1 VKNGEFG
8 VCHLRFVILSS
19 SPRSVA
25 LGVMPNIASRGDD
38 GILPASFADNRLMPI
53 SRICLF
59 AGLFAFAPAVFA
71 QDASPSPSAST
82 KPFVVD
88 QTGAEKEL
96 KKEKGKNV
104 APTPTPDLRF
114 PSNPIAPATPAPQES
129 ASNEPAV
136 PRAEPVS
143 AQEVLTRLQIFLD
156 QRSFGPGKIDGRWGE
171 FTAKA
176 LVRYQVANGQPP
188 TGQIDTAMQQALSK
202 IFPIY
207 TDYTLTA
214 DDLQKVGD
222 VPSKPSEQAKKKAM
236 LYRSAGEFL
245 GERFHADPDFIAKL
259 NKDKKLDSLKVGD
272 VVRVPNV
279 PEFKIE
285 DVKEVGHIPMRA
297 EFSKR
302 MIKIDTRYRML
313 DVYDGD
319 KIVCSYP
326 ITPGS
331 TRLPA
336 PIGTWKIVGIAT
348 LPWFRWDEA
357 MLEHGYRSDN
367 YFNIPPGPRNPVG
380 ILWMGLNKRGIGI
393 HGTNSPNTI
402 GRAASHGCIRLAN
415 WDAARVVNQVTEGMI
430 VQIY

>member
-1 VKNGEFG
+1 
-8 VCHLRFVILSS
+8 
-19 SPRSVA
+19 
-25 LGVMPNIASRGDD
+25 
-38 GILPASFADNRLMPI
+38 MPI

-59 AGLFAFAPAVFA
+59 TGLFAFASSGLA
-71 QDASPSPSAST
+71 QEASPSPSAST

-96 KKEKGKNV
+96 KKEKAEKNV
-104 APTPTPDLRF
+104 TPTPTPDLRF
-114 PSNPIAPATPAPQES
+114 PSNPIAPSTPAPQANAS
-129 ASNEPAV
+129 SNEPAV

-176 LVRYQVANGQPP
+176 LVRYQLANSQSP
-188 TGQIDTAMQQALSK
+188 TGQIDSAMQQALSN

-207 TDYTLTA
+207 ADYTLA
-214 DDLQKVGD
+214 PEDLEKVGD

-236 LYRSAGEFL
+236 LYRSVGEFL

-259 NKDKKLDSLKVGD
+259 NKDKKIDSLKVGD
-272 VVRVPNV
+272 TVRVPNV

-285 DVKEVGHIPMRA
+285 DVKEVDHIPA
-297 EFSKR
+297 HPEFSKR
-302 MIKIDTRYRML
+302 VIKIDTRYRML

-331 TRLPA
+331 TKLPA
-336 PIGTWKIVGIAT
+336 PIGVWKIVGIAT

-415 WDAARVVNQVTEGMI
+415 WDAARVVNQVTEGMT

>member
-1 VKNGEFG
+1 
-8 VCHLRFVILSS
+8 
-19 SPRSVA
+19 
-25 LGVMPNIASRGDD
+25 MPSIASWGDH
-38 GILPASFADNRLMPI
+38 GILPASFAGNRLMPI

-59 AGLFAFAPAVFA
+59 TGLFAFAPAVFA
-71 QDASPSPSAST
+71 QEASPSPSAPT

-96 KKEKGKNV
+96 KKGKGEKNV

-114 PSNPIAPATPAPQES
+114 PSNPIAPSTPAPQES
-129 ASNEPAV
+129 SSSNEPAV

-176 LVRYQVANGQPP
+176 LVRYQIANGQPP

-259 NKDKKLDSLKVGD
+259 NKDKKLDSLKPGD

-285 DVKEVGHIPMRA
+285 DVKEVGHIPVRA

-302 MIKIDTRYRML
+302 VIKIDTRYRML

-357 MLEHGYRSDN
+357 MLEHGFRSDN

-415 WDAARVVNQVTEGMI
+415 WDAARVVNQVTEGMT

>member
-1 VKNGEFG
+1 MPAGATMVYSP
-8 VCHLRFVILSS
+8 LR
-19 SPRSVA
+19 
-25 LGVMPNIASRGDD
+25 
-38 GILPASFADNRLMPI
+38 LPKTPMPI

-59 AGLFAFAPAVFA
+59 TGLIAFASSGPA
-71 QDASPSPSAST
+71 QEASPLPSAPA

-96 KKEKGKNV
+96 KKEKAEKNMT
-104 APTPTPDLRF
+104 PTPTPDLRF
-114 PSNPIAPATPAPQES
+114 PSNPIAPSTPAPQANVS
-129 ASNEPAV
+129 SNEPAV

-176 LVRYQVANGQPP
+176 LVRYQLANGESP
-188 TGQIDTAMQQALSK
+188 TGQIDPAMQQALSK

-207 TDYTLTA
+207 TDYTLA
-214 DDLQKVGD
+214 AEDLERVGD

-236 LYRSAGEFL
+236 LYRSVGEFL

-259 NKDKKLDSLKVGD
+259 NQDKKIDSLKVGD
-272 VVRVPNV
+272 TVRVPNV

-285 DVKEVGHIPMRA
+285 DVKEVDHIPA
-297 EFSKR
+297 HPAFSKR
-302 MIKIDTRYRML
+302 VIKIDTRYRML

-331 TRLPA
+331 TKLPA
-336 PIGTWKIVGIAT
+336 PIGVWKIVGIAT

-415 WDAARVVNQVTEGMI
+415 WDAARVVN
-430 VQIY
+430 